1 MHPGV
6 FHPLDYW
13 TGHGWIV
20 NANLWGLSEQHPGT
34 FFRMQGQD
42 RAAPQEQSGA
52 LDSAG
57 K

>member
-52 LDSAG
+52 LDSVG